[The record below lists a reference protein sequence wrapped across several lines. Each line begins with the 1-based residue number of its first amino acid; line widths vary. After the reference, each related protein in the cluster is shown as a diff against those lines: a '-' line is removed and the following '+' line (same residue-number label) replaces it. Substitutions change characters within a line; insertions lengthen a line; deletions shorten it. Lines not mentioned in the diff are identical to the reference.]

1 MRRRRALLEE
11 LPHVSVDDF
20 RFVLLDPVTSA
31 LYIFQSEVLAVFTYE
46 KEENDIR
53 MISGQ

>member
-46 KEENDIR
+46 KEENDIQ